1 MIYDTISNV
10 VVMIVA
16 LQIVIKELRNRSAI
30 FDVKTLFFSYY
41 LKTVKTVSFD
51 SVIQNLY
58 ISLRAISKLGR
69 ITLYNSSTEEAGIFF
84 ISLNTARGKQ
94 CSSGLI
100 KFQFYNELLK
110 LLFSIW

>member
-1 MIYDTISNV
+1 MINDTISNV

-51 SVIQNLY
+51 SVIQN
-58 ISLRAISKLGR
+58 
-69 ITLYNSSTEEAGIFF
+69 
-84 ISLNTARGKQ
+84 
-94 CSSGLI
+94 
-100 KFQFYNELLK
+100 
-110 LLFSIW
+110 